1 MDTEKRKAL
10 VFGSLCGLYFLS
22 VGGIAIYTTEW
33 PVYLTLIQLDG
44 LHVLL
49 SIFGRKAATYLL
61 GSTMCLL
68 GLIIWAL
75 CARAARRG

>member
-1 MDTEKRKAL
+1 MDTQKRKAL
-10 VFGSLCGLYFLS
+10 VVGFLCGLYFLS
-22 VGGIAIYTTEW
+22 VGGIAIYTTQW

-49 SIFGRKAATYLL
+49 TVFGRKAATYLL

-68 GLIIWAL
+68 GMFIWGF
-75 CARAARRG
+75 CVRAARRP

>member
-1 MDTEKRKAL
+1 MVSEKRKAT
-10 VFGSLCGLYFLS
+10 VFGFLCGLYFLS
-22 VGGIAIYTTEW
+22 VGGIAMYTTEW

-61 GSTMCLL
+61 GSTMCFL
-68 GLIIWAL
+68 GLLIWAL

>member
-10 VFGSLCGLYFLS
+10 VFGFLCGLYFLS
-22 VGGIAIYTTEW
+22 VGGISIYTTEW
-33 PVYLTLIQLDG
+33 PVYLTLIQLDS

-61 GSTMCLL
+61 GGTMCLL
-68 GLIIWAL
+68 GLLIWAL